1 MGKNAES
8 GGLIMASQLHCN
20 ALQKQRKL
28 MEQKNDKKYAPSIYS
43 PVFLAKWWNNTTFM
57 FLIRNG

>member
-28 MEQKNDKKYAPSIYS
+28 MEQKNDKKYAPSIL
-43 PVFLAKWWNNTTFM
+43 PHDLLGKNCEMTQ
-57 FLIRNG
+57 L